1 MTATFADVATLSA
14 ASPGLWA
21 RAGASVLQVAA
32 VAAGGPLLLGLMGK
46 VRARAEGRIGPPITQ
61 GLWDLRKLL
70 RKEAIRA
77 EHTSAVAALAPL
89 VLVASAALAAAVTPL
104 VTTGPVVAGGADVF
118 VVVYLL
124 LMGSVA
130 LALGGLDAGTA
141 FGGMGS
147 SRAMTIGAISEP
159 ALLVGI
165 LALAVQAHTSNLPG
179 IVAASLAHPG
189 WLASPQRLLALA
201 ALVVVVIAETGRI
214 PVDNPSTHLELTMIH
229 EAMILEYAGSD
240 LALVTVG
247 EAMRLGLLLGLV
259 ANLFFPWGVEGS
271 GGGLAILIG
280 LVVLGA
286 KTATLAA
293 LIALVEVST
302 AKLRLFRVPELLA
315 GGFVLAV
322 VAVTTGLVA
331 R

>member
-1 MTATFADVATLSA
+1 MTATLAPVATA
-14 ASPGLWA
+14 GLGLPA
-21 RAGASVLQVAA
+21 RAGLSLLQVAA
-32 VAAGGPLLLGLMGK
+32 VAVGGPLLVGLMGK
-46 VRARAEGRIGPPITQ
+46 IRARAEGRVGPPVTQ
-61 GLWDLRKLL
+61 VLLDLRKLL
-70 RKEAIRA
+70 GKEAVRA
-77 EHTSAVAALAPL
+77 EHTSPVAALAPL
-89 VLVASAALAAAVTPL
+89 VLAASAALAAAIAPL
-104 VTTGPVVAGGADVF
+104 VVTRPVMAAGADVF

-159 ALLVGI
+159 ALLVGV
-165 LALAVQAHTSNLPG
+165 LALAVQARTSNLPG

-189 WLASPQRLLALA
+189 WLASPQRLLALG

-214 PVDNPSTHLELTMIH
+214 PVDNPSTHLELTMVH
-229 EAMILEYAGSD
+229 EAMILECSGSD
-240 LALVTVG
+240 LALVSLG

-259 ANLFFPWGVEGS
+259 ANLFFPWGVDASGS
-271 GGGLAILIG
+271 GLAVLIG
-280 LVVLGA
+280 LGALGA
-286 KTATLAA
+286 KTAAIAT

-322 VAVTTGLVA
+322 VAVTTGLVT

>member
-1 MTATFADVATLSA
+1 MLALVEA
-14 ASPGLWA
+14 AGPGLLE
-21 RAGASVLQVAA
+21 RAGLSILQVAA
-32 VAAGGPLLLGLMGK
+32 VVVGGPLLLGLMTK
-46 VRARAEGRIGPPITQ
+46 VRARAEGRVGPPIAQ
-61 GLWDLRKLL
+61 GLFDLTKLV

-89 VLVASAALAAAVTPL
+89 GLVASGAVAAALTPL
-104 VTTGPVVAGGADVF
+104 VTTRPVAAGGADVF

-141 FGGMGS
+141 FGGMGA
-147 SRAMTIGAISEP
+147 SRAMVIGAISEP

-165 LALAVQAHTSNLPG
+165 LALGLQAHTSNLPS

-189 WLASPQRLLALA
+189 WLASPQRLLALV
-201 ALVVVVIAETGRI
+201 ALVVVVVAEAGRI
-214 PVDNPSTHLELTMIH
+214 PVDNPSTHLELTMVH
-229 EAMILEYAGSD
+229 EAMILEQAGPD
-240 LALVTVG
+240 LALVSVG
-247 EAMRLGLLLGLV
+247 EAMRLALLLGLV
-259 ANLFFPWGVEGS
+259 ANLFFPWGVAS
-271 GGGLAILIG
+271 GGGLAVVLG
-280 LVVLGA
+280 LVVVCVKA
-286 KTATLAA
+286 AA
-293 LIALVEVST
+293 LAVAIALVEVST

-322 VAVTTGLVA
+322 VAVMTGLVT